1 MKQIRHW
8 LTTVA
13 VLLCSITA
21 SAYDFQVGGIYY
33 NITSAEDMTVAVT
46 CVDINEDGSVG
57 SYYGDVVIPSSV
69 VYGGNTYSVTGIGDY
84 AFYGCSE
91 LTSITIPESITYF
104 GFYVFTNCE
113 SLGAVYISNLE
124 AWCNIDFFEA
134 VSNPTYIAH
143 NLYLNGELL
152 TEVVVPNTI
161 TEIKYSTFLGCSNL
175 TSITMHEGVTSIGH
189 YAFYGCTSL
198 TTITIPESVN
208 FIGIQ
213 AFCYCGNLT
222 SIKLPNNLEYLGG
235 EAFHETPWYTNF
247 PDGEIY
253 LCDWFYAYKGEM
265 PENTTVELKEGTK
278 GVCYCAFYACE
289 GLTSI
294 TIPESV
300 TFIEAYAFEECS
312 NLQSITL
319 PAKIQ
324 DISEGMF
331 VGCTSLTSV
340 TIPEGVTN
348 ISPGAFYRCSSL
360 AELTLP
366 STIEHIG
373 WDVFTN
379 SCTQLTCL
387 ARAVPSVWGDLG
399 SVRTV
404 NVPFGA
410 VNSYKSTYPW
420 SELTILAIPNPPIE
434 IHVPSPGQLGN
445 LLLNKID
452 QWTDVDY
459 LILSGRLNT
468 DDLALLSRLTEMRT
482 LDLSQT
488 DITTMTGCCGLSKLS
503 TVILPSTVTK
513 VDDDAFYHCTSL
525 RSISLPNV
533 EEIGDYAFYATALE
547 SVELPQA
554 KTIGNYAFAG
564 SPDYYSSSNSK
575 LSEVQIPL
583 VTTIGNYAF
592 NGCKL
597 LNNISMPNV
606 TSIGEY
612 AFCNC
617 LRLSEMDLSNV
628 ESIGDHAFRMYNS
641 GSTLT
646 SVKLPD
652 NLTTIPYGCFDGC
665 TALVE
670 INFPSALETI
680 ESDAFRDCKLTS
692 ITLPEGLLRIES
704 DAFERCPLT
713 SISIPSTI
721 EYISPGAYYNVPNVE
736 TIYCYAVVPFAT
748 SAFRQMSNATLYV
761 PEFSVNSYRL
771 HDNWFQFYTL
781 PLEGKLEKLH
791 FNSDF
796 TIYDYKGLAD
806 KVDMTLTV
814 GREYED
820 SWSSNITSAHVTV
833 NANSTFTLGEYIQYQ
848 DLYNRTSSYDYDLQ
862 QYIYTYPYCTS
873 LITQNEITAD
883 KMCTNVSMR
892 DGRWNFISFPY
903 DVNVS
908 DIVVPE
914 GVLWVIRK
922 YSGADRAAM
931 TGNTWQNMTDG
942 MVLKAGEGYIFHCY
956 DEEDDEVCVSF
967 PSASNNAGTLF
978 AYDDVV
984 KTLAEYPSEYAHNRS
999 WNLVGNPYPS
1009 YFNTQEI
1016 EFDAPITIW
1025 NGEGYTAYSLLD
1037 DNYVLTPNEAFF
1049 VQRPIN
1055 SASITFHKEGRS
1067 RDSGVTGGSRAPSF
1081 NRVRNASSSRFVY
1094 NFLLGNTDYTD
1105 RARLVVN
1112 EEAKAEYEV
1121 NCDASKFM
1129 SSNADVPQLYI
1140 NDGGVKYAIDERP
1153 LGNGVITLGAYF
1165 GKAGEHTLTLAST
1178 PHEEEAVMLTDRLT
1192 GTVTNLATDSY
1203 TFTTEAGASD
1213 DRFVIALARTTD
1225 IENSVADD
1233 APITEIYTL
1242 DGKLVTD
1249 TDNLPVG
1256 IYLVKK
1262 GGEYVKRI
1270 VK

>member
-1 MKQIRHW
+1 MKHRTKPILFGLLSLVLSMMPMMSWAADESPTISKEMLNGKEYYQTEVLDAWEERIYDFNFTIH
-8 LTTVA
+8 TTESDTVWIHDLCPYFGQYGYVA
-13 VLLCSITA
+13 ANGYNILGGILDIAEDGESATITCWDNQLMGYGTKDNGVEVSCA
-21 SAYDFQVGGIYY
+21 FAASTDSYDRVPLIFYINNGGENMRVQSFFGICDSEGDWWSAYPATEFYLVTPERLGIY
-33 NITSAEDMTVAVT
+33 
-46 CVDINEDGSVG
+46 
-57 SYYGDVVIPSSV
+57 
-69 VYGGNTYSVTGIGDY
+69 
-84 AFYGCSE
+84 
-91 LTSITIPESITYF
+91 TI
-104 GFYVFTNCE
+104 
-113 SLGAVYISNLE
+113 
-124 AWCNIDFFEA
+124 D
-134 VSNPTYIAH
+134 
-143 NLYLNGELL
+143 
-152 TEVVVPNTI
+152 
-161 TEIKYSTFLGCSNL
+161 
-175 TSITMHEGVTSIGH
+175 
-189 YAFYGCTSL
+189 
-198 TTITIPESVN
+198 
-208 FIGIQ
+208 
-213 AFCYCGNLT
+213 
-222 SIKLPNNLEYLGG
+222 
-235 EAFHETPWYTNF
+235 
-247 PDGEIY
+247 
-253 LCDWFYAYKGEM
+253 
-265 PENTTVELKEGTK
+265 
-278 GVCYCAFYACE
+278 
-289 GLTSI
+289 
-294 TIPESV
+294 
-300 TFIEAYAFEECS
+300 
-312 NLQSITL
+312 
-319 PAKIQ
+319 
-324 DISEGMF
+324 
-331 VGCTSLTSV
+331 
-340 TIPEGVTN
+340 
-348 ISPGAFYRCSSL
+348 
-360 AELTLP
+360 
-366 STIEHIG
+366 
-373 WDVFTN
+373 
-379 SCTQLTCL
+379 
-387 ARAVPSVWGDLG
+387 
-399 SVRTV
+399 
-404 NVPFGA
+404 
-410 VNSYKSTYPW
+410 
-420 SELTILAIPNPPIE
+420 
-434 IHVPSPGQLGN
+434 VPSPGQLGH
-445 LLLNKID
+445 LLLNKVN
-452 QWTDVDY
+452 QWTDVIN
-459 LILSGRLNT
+459 LTITGGLNT
-468 DDLALLSRLTEMRT
+468 DDLALLSRLTNLRM

-488 DITTMTGCCGLSKLS
+488 DITTMTGCRGLSELS

-513 VDDDAFYHCTSL
+513 VDDYAFYECTSL
-525 RSISLPNV
+525 SSISLPNV
-533 EEIGDYAFYATALE
+533 VEVGDYAFCETALE

-554 KTIGNYAFAG
+554 KTIGDYAFAG
-564 SPDYYSSSNSK
+564 SYSSSNSK

-597 LNNISMPNV
+597 LNNISIPNV

-628 ESIGDHAFRMYNS
+628 ESFGEYAFRMSNG

-646 SVKLPD
+646 SVKLSD
-652 NLTTIPYGCFDGC
+652 NLTTIPYGCFDYC

-680 ESDAFRDCKLTS
+680 ESYAFRNCKLTS

-704 DAFERCPLT
+704 AAFEYCPLT

-721 EYISPGAYYNVPNVE
+721 EYINPGAYNKVPNVE

-748 SAFRQMSNATLYV
+748 SAFSQMSNATLYV

-814 GREYED
+814 GREYKD
-820 SWSSNITSAHVTV
+820 SWSGNFTFAHVTI
-833 NANSTFTLGEYIQYQ
+833 NANSTFTLGEYIQNQ
-848 DLYNRTSSYDYDLQ
+848 DLYGSGSYDYDLG
-862 QYIYTYPYCTS
+862 YYVYKYPYCTT
-873 LITQNEITAD
+873 LITQNEMTAD
-883 KMCTNVSMR
+883 KVCTNVSMR

-956 DEEDDEVCVSF
+956 NEGADEMCVSF
-967 PSASNNAGTLF
+967 PSASNDAGTLF

-1009 YFNTQEI
+1009 YFNIQEI
-1016 EFDAPITIW
+1016 EFDAPITVW

-1067 RDSGVTGGSRAPSF
+1067 HDSGVTGGSRAPSF

-1140 NDGGVKYAIDERP
+1140 HDGGVKYAIDERP

-1165 GKAGEHTLTLAST
+1165 GKAGEHTLTLASN
-1178 PHEEEAVMLTDRLT
+1178 PNEEKAVMLTDRLT
-1192 GTVTNLATDSY
+1192 GTVTNLSTDSY
-1203 TFTTEAGASD
+1203 TFTAEAGASD

-1256 IYLVKK
+1256 VYLVKK
-1262 GGEYVKRI
+1262 GGKYVKRI